1 MKVTEYTDHMCEVL
15 LRSSLPLSEVNFRI
29 GRLKDAERKPGSQIS
44 VISDAYYSL
53 AHEIKALQFLS
64 PFGNVCAADD
74 SHGRAGCDYVL
85 NERYQIE
92 CVCSTSGN
100 ADTNGLA
107 EFCVYNTLGK
117 LIDYGKKEILLY
129 SRLTSSL
136 RDKKEFYQKHITAGT
151 MSANLPYIIF
161 LGLGSLSQE
170 MIINPEMNGIE
181 FTGVLLGKGNPTIT
195 INSKTQ
201 EIVAQGYAFR
211 PRIEKWNHQP
221 IDSAIFCNPEYTG
234 ISGILFSSA
243 DLYEEYTRK
252 NTWLFINPYAINKIT
267 KKDFRNITYWAADRN
282 MIYRAYRNGRRK

>member
-1 MKVTEYTDHMCEVL
+1 MKVSEYTDYMCKVL
-15 LRSSLPLSEVNFRI
+15 FRSGLSSDEINFRI
-29 GRLKDAERKPGSQIS
+29 GRLKHAEHMPGSQIS
-44 VISDAYYSL
+44 IISDTYYSL
-53 AHEIKALQFLS
+53 AHEIKALQFLNS
-64 PFGNVCAADD
+64 FGEIRVADD
-74 SHGRAGCDYVL
+74 SHHQAGCDYIL
-85 NERYQIE
+85 NKRYQIE
-92 CVCSTSGN
+92 CVCSTAGN

-107 EFCVYNTLGK
+107 KFCVYNTLGK

-136 RDKKEFYQKHITAGT
+136 RDKKEFYQKHIAAGT

-201 EIVAQGYAFR
+201 EIIGQGYAFR
-211 PRIEKWNHQP
+211 PRIEKWNHQI

-243 DLYEEYTRK
+243 DLYEEYTNK
-252 NTWLFINPYAINKIT
+252 NTWLFINPYAINKII
-267 KKDFRNITYWAADRN
+267 KKDFRNITYWAADKD
-282 MIYRAYRNGRRK
+282 MMYRAYRNGRRQ